1 MVGVAYIPRKP
12 LAKMARPQTRTSKEK
27 SLNSTS
33 NFQLQALPRKVSSME
48 RYLAIVVGL
57 PLRRS
62 RRLTI
67 PAKESAM
74 VLKTLDLV
82 AGSLIPWLCMLSRI
96 IRIVRWISACQS
108 SADSAAFSSPLKS
121 STVVVNSPARVE
133 RSRLGFSSSSSSSVS
148 LSPAFSWVCIVPNH
162 SIATALLSHN
172 TQVLR

>member
-1 MVGVAYIPRKP
+1 MVGIAYIPRKP

-96 IRIVRWISACQS
+96 IRIVRWISAASCQS

-148 LSPAFSWVCIVPNH
+148 LSPAFSWFYSSTTGSVLSPI
-162 SIATALLSHN
+162 IA
-172 TQVLR
+172 